1 MNYAEPNIFI
11 PREYFYVFEGNRN
24 GGPNITL
31 LPLEER
37 TALDSIVAKISRRS
51 KKFLYYYKSIPQ
63 AHVDDPIRKVLTW
76 DQICITCFTRSH
88 VLSVENRIDLLKSFE
103 LTWHFGLYFVA

>member
-1 MNYAEPNIFI
+1 MLNRIFSYLGSI
-11 PREYFYVFEGNRN
+11 YVFEGNRN

-37 TALDSIVAKISRRS
+37 TALYSLVAKISRRS
-51 KKFLYYYKSIPQ
+51 KKFLDYFKYIPQ
-63 AHVDDPIRKVLTW
+63 ALVDDPIRKVLTW

-103 LTWHFGLYFVA
+103 LTWHFGLQFVA